1 MELKGRYRIPAT
13 REAVWE
19 ALSDPAVL
27 RECIPGCQSLEK
39 ISPTE
44 ARAVVVVEVG
54 GFTAT
59 FTGTVRIDAADP
71 PLAISLSA
79 EGRGRPAGS
88 AKGAVAGRLT
98 EADGVTTVTYE
109 GSADV
114 GGKLAEIAAGDVDAK
129 AKALAGRFFAA
140 LSRRFEGGKGDWVDE
155 LDHSLANVQLGDE
168 PGEDVVVDKT
178 ERAGEVAKSLEHR
191 VETAAGTGFL
201 GGAPV
206 WAFIAIIA
214 MIAFLAILYS

>member
-1 MELKGRYRIPAT
+1 MELEGRYRIPAT

-44 ARAVVVVEVG
+44 ARAVVAVEVG
-54 GFTAT
+54 PFKAT
-59 FTGTVRIDAADP
+59 FTGTIRVDAADP
-71 PLAISLSA
+71 PLTVTLSG

-88 AKGAVAGRLT
+88 ARGAVNGELAEDAG
-98 EADGVTTVTYE
+98 ETTVSYRGTAE
-109 GSADV
+109 V
-114 GGKLAEIAAGDVDAK
+114 GGKLAEVAAGDIDAK

-140 LSRRFEGGKGDWVDE
+140 LSRRFEDGRGDWVDE
-155 LDHSLANVQLGDE
+155 LDHSLANVQFGDE

-178 ERAGEVAKSLEHR
+178 ERAGEVAKSVEHR
-191 VETAAGTGFL
+191 VETAAATGFL

-206 WAFIAIIA
+206 WAMIAIVA
-214 MIAFLAILYS
+214 MVAFLAILYA